1 LVQIFAGHKFP
12 NSTEKYRQ
20 TGIEELKAGIEKYHQ
35 LKLNKNMENNVKLS
49 NFVPMRIVT
58 IREFR
63 DNQKKYFDMVDNE
76 EQVIVKR
83 KNRAY
88 KLVPVSDDDMLVD
101 IPKEYRCDPYEI
113 SPSGDVFW
121 ADKRNVEIVKK
132 AIENKDQI
140 ADKLNSADDVKNF
153 LNSL

>member
-1 LVQIFAGHKFP
+1 MK
-12 NSTEKYRQ
+12 
-20 TGIEELKAGIEKYHQ
+20 
-35 LKLNKNMENNVKLS
+35 
-49 NFVPMRIVT
+49 IVSS
-58 IREFR
+58 REFR
-63 DNQKKYFDMVDNE
+63 DNQKKYFDMVDKK
-76 EQVIVKR
+76 EQVVVKR
-83 KNRAY
+83 SGNRAY
-88 KLVPVSDDDMLVD
+88 KLVPVTEDDMLVD

-113 SPSGDVFW
+113 SPSGDMFW